1 VESPLNWSER
11 ILAFPV
17 RTAAVADFLQDLR
30 ARGSADLN
38 AVLSTLNDGSLV
50 REALA
55 HWVGNRWIAIAPNSR
70 LHALAGP
77 AFSRGLSLR
86 QFCGAPENEAG
97 RWIPEEVSAAE
108 ER

>member
-1 VESPLNWSER
+1 MNWTER

-17 RTAAVADFLQDLR
+17 RTAAVADFLRELR

-38 AVLSTLNDGSLV
+38 AVLSTLNDGALV
-50 REALA
+50 REALS
-55 HWVGNRWIAIAPNSR
+55 HWVGNGWIVIAPNSR

-77 AFSRGLSLR
+77 AFSRGISLPE
-86 QFCGAPENEAG
+86 FCGAPPGEDDGALREHAG
-97 RWIPEEVSAAE
+97 FAE

>member
-1 VESPLNWSER
+1 VEPRVNWTER

-17 RTAAVADFLQDLR
+17 RAAAVADFLQDLR

-50 REALA
+50 REALS
-55 HWVGNRWIAIAPNSR
+55 HWVDQGWIVIAPNSR

-77 AFSRGLSLR
+77 AFTRALSLK
-86 QFCGAPENEAG
+86 QFCGATGEEVG
-97 RWIPEEVSAAE
+97 GGTPEEVSAAE
-108 ER
+108 EG